1 MSSQK
6 LNQRQ
11 AKWTLYLS
19 RFDFTLK
26 HIPESSIGRADSLS
40 KHPDWQVGIE
50 RDNKNRV
57 LVKKEWLK
65 VRAIQVIKVV
75 IKGIDLL
82 KKIRKSEA
90 KGNKI
95 VKAIEEIKQ
104 TDIIQYQKNLGI
116 ILQQILLQN
125 YCQHKV
131 MTAFQQYTIG

>member
-1 MSSQK
+1 M
-6 LNQRQ
+6 R
-11 AKWTLYLS
+11 
-19 RFDFTLK
+19 
-26 HIPESSIGRADSLS
+26 
-40 KHPDWQVGIE
+40 IE

-90 KGNKI
+90 KDNKI

-104 TDIIQYQKNLGI
+104 TDII
-116 ILQQILLQN
+116 
-125 YCQHKV
+125 
-131 MTAFQQYTIG
+131 